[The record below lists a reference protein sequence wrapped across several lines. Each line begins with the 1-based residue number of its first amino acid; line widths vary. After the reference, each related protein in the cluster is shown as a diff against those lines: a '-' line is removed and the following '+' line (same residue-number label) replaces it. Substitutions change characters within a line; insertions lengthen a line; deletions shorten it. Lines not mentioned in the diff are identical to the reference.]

1 MYSKIIGG
9 LWHGSV
15 ILAAVLLCGKLIG
28 KFDIS
33 WFVVPF
39 APMLV
44 LSVNQIISLS
54 SYWYVAKVSMKRR
67 EGGDE

>member
-33 WFVVPF
+33 WFAVPF

-54 SYWYVAKVSMKRR
+54 SYWYVAKAAMQRR
-67 EGGDE
+67 GGDDE